1 MTADQFIALL
11 DHVKPTRRGWMGKCP
26 SHNDKSPSLSIHETD
41 DRILLHC
48 FASCQPEAIVRA
60 LGLELSDLFFDQDP
74 DPVALR
80 RHRAR
85 RAVERTEAER
95 QKRKGHA
102 FANAS
107 REAERLI
114 ASANGV
120 DISNWSPQQ
129 LDAMIDLAADAYD
142 LLETDNHAE
151 VR

>member
-11 DHVKPTRRGWMGKCP
+11 DGVKPTRRGWMGKCP

-60 LGLELSDLFFDQDP
+60 LSLELSDLFFDQNP
-74 DPVALR
+74 DPAVLR
-80 RHRAR
+80 QAR
-85 RAVERTEAER
+85 RRRAAEQIEAER
-95 QKRKGHA
+95 LKRRGHA
-102 FANAS
+102 LANAT

-114 ASANGV
+114 ASVNGV
-120 DISNWSPQQ
+120 DISTWSPQQ

-142 LLETDNHAE
+142 LLEADNHAE
-151 VR
+151 GR